1 MLGRLCA
8 KSREGKNDG
17 ARIHRRLPLRGGPLR
32 GQGRTPLGRPLPLP
46 QLPYSAGA
54 PAGFASSPGVTRS
67 FCARCGTPLTYES
80 EHCPGEVHLYIS
92 TLDRPEDFEPQI
104 HVFFAEKIP
113 WFDTAD
119 HLPRYAGLS
128 RDGTAPVAGFDS
140 EAFLDRF
147 AEVWQNHDLEGV
159 AGTFTEDAVFEA
171 SFGPEAHGERA
182 VGKDAAV
189 RLAASVFERIPDVRF
204 APIRRFATPDFA
216 VVEQVQAG
224 TPRGGEP
231 LLTLR
236 DGKIAAKRTYRKARR
251 S

>member
-1 MLGRLCA
+1 
-8 KSREGKNDG
+8 
-17 ARIHRRLPLRGGPLR
+17 
-32 GQGRTPLGRPLPLP
+32 
-46 QLPYSAGA
+46 
-54 PAGFASSPGVTRS
+54 
-67 FCARCGTPLTYES
+67 
-80 EHCPGEVHLYIS
+80 VHLYIS

-231 LLTLR
+231 FEVHIVDLLTLR